1 MNKQEYVFILQG
13 DMTPFQR
20 ATIAK
25 WIHNKACQLNIGY
38 ACNYHGDGGDGEIT
52 YSQMMDKKNHP
63 LTEEEILRQIYLG
76 RKTLSYL
83 DEDCEPIEN
92 GKD

>member
-1 MNKQEYVFILQG
+1 MNKQEYLFILQG

-52 YSQMMDKKNHP
+52 YSQMMDKKSHP
-63 LTEEEILRQIYLG
+63 LTESQLKRLEPRLQQVWRQSFQHMRHEFY
-76 RKTLSYL
+76 R
-83 DEDCEPIEN
+83 
-92 GKD
+92 

>member
-1 MNKQEYVFILQG
+1 MNKQEYLFILQG

-25 WIHNKACQLNIGY
+25 WIHKKACQLNIGM
-38 ACNYHGDGGDGEIT
+38 ACNYHGDGGDGELT

-63 LTEEEILRQIYLG
+63 LTEREILRQI
-76 RKTLSYL
+76 
-83 DEDCEPIEN
+83 EN
-92 GKD
+92 GRD

>member
-1 MNKQEYVFILQG
+1 MNKQEYLFILQG

-25 WIHNKACQLNIGY
+25 WIHKKACQLNIGY
-38 ACNYHGDGGDGEIT
+38 ACNYHGDGGDGELT

-63 LTEEEILRQIYLG
+63 LTEEEILRQI
-76 RKTLSYL
+76 
-83 DEDCEPIEN
+83 EN
-92 GKD
+92 GRD